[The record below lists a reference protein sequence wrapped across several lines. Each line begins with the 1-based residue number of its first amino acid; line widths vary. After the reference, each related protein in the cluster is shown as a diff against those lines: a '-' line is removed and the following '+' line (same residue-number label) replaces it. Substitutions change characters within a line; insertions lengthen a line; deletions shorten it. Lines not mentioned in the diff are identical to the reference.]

1 MLKIAHSI
9 WKVIVSIFTFF
20 LDAARDFFEWMKQP
34 GSKLKF
40 ICGIFAMLFMTFG
53 LIAFVK
59 EQEVQRLNTLIVS
72 NEVECKLIIAKR
84 DENILSKDAALAEI
98 AKKLK
103 AEEEKLEALRAASAA
118 EIGILQSQLEK
129 QQMDEQTWK
138 ERYNKRPNECR
149 AALELLDSACPAMG
163 DY

>member
-1 MLKIAHSI
+1 MLKLAQSI
-9 WKVIVSIFTFF
+9 WKAVVAIFTFF
-20 LDAARDFFEWMKQP
+20 VDAVRDFFEWMKQP

-40 ICGIFAMLFMTFG
+40 VCGVFAMLFMTTG
-53 LIAFVK
+53 LIAFAK
-59 EQEVQRLNTLIVS
+59 EQEVKRLNNLIVS
-72 NEVECKLIIAKR
+72 NDLECKITIGRR
-84 DENILSKDAALAEI
+84 DENIRGKDTALADI

-103 AEEEKLEALRAASAA
+103 QEQDKQDSLRRAAAI
-118 EIGILQSQLEK
+118 EIGVLKSQHEK

-138 ERYNKRPNECR
+138 ERYNKRPTECR